1 MCPYTGRPS
10 IAVAKT
16 RALRISLSGMAMMSF
31 DNTAKSARFPGVM
44 DPKIFSLNDA
54 HAGSKV
60 IPDAEV
66 AYFSC

>member
-1 MCPYTGRPS
+1 MCPYAGRPS

-16 RALRISLSGMAMMSF
+16 RVLRISLSGMVIISF
-31 DNTAKSARFPGVM
+31 DSMTKSARFPGVM

-60 IPDAEV
+60 IPDAE
-66 AYFSC
+66 AACFS